1 MKKRIISL
9 AILCA
14 LILLGAGGYFLSKD
28 PLVSVVMP
36 TYNRADL
43 LPRSILSILTQT
55 YKNIE
60 FIIVDDGSTDHSVA
74 LIKSFQRMDP
84 RIRLI
89 ENKENMGISVSRNKG
104 QAAAKGKYIAIQD
117 SDDIS
122 WPTRLE
128 KEVDF
133 LEKHPDVVA
142 VNSIYDEV
150 GKEGKYNNWVPPL
163 RQDILMYF
171 NNYFT
176 HLAVIRKSFI
186 DRHKIKYNTNYIS
199 SEDYDYWKQIISNG
213 GKIRMLN
220 EPLIRLRRH
229 RTYQPEYYK
238 AILKNRQQIK
248 AEMLSLFGIFP
259 QNTETASRCQILKQM
274 IRINPSKKL
283 VNQQALLFTYRQ
295 ECQHPVLPRGS
306 LYIKHQDWMD
316 MLIPISNMPGNYYR
330 ETTKEIAN
338 QIYENKKVKTFQW
351 ENGKYETFYK
361 QDGSYGL
368 FPYLILDNSDW
379 EEFTKSKPYLTY

>member
-1 MKKRIISL
+1 MKRSVIFF
-9 AILCA
+9 
-14 LILLGAGGYFLSKD
+14 LILLIVGTVWYLFSKD

-74 LIKSFQRMDP
+74 LIKSFQKMDP

-89 ENKENMGISVSRNKG
+89 ENEQNMGISASRNKG
-104 QAAAKGKYIAIQD
+104 QDAAVGEYIAIQD

-122 WPTRLE
+122 WPTRIE

-150 GKEGKYNNWVPPL
+150 GKEGEYNNWVPPL

-186 DRHKIKYNTNYIS
+186 DRHKIKYNPNYIS
-199 SEDYDYWKQIISNG
+199 SEDYDYWKQIISKG

-238 AILKNRQQIK
+238 AILDNRQKIK
-248 AEMLSLFGIFP
+248 TEMLSLFGISP
-259 QNTETASRCQILKQM
+259 QKAQKASRCQLMKQM

-283 VNQQALLFTYRQ
+283 VNQKALLFTYQQ
-295 ECQHPVLPRGS
+295 ECLHPIFPLGS

-316 MLIPISNMPGNYYR
+316 MLIPIADMPGNYYR
-330 ETTKEIAN
+330 ETTKEIAT
-338 QIYENKKVKTFQW
+338 QIYENKNIKTFQW
-351 ENGKYETFYK
+351 ENGNYETFYK
-361 QDGSYGL
+361 QDESYGL
-368 FPYLILDNSDW
+368 FPYLILDDSDW
-379 EEFTKSKPYLTY
+379 EEFIKSKPYLIY